1 MFSPCFGE
9 DTEKLAILRKIR
21 QDFCLDSAH
30 AAQLQRNL
38 GGALKRL
45 GEDLY
50 REQHHF
56 VFELLQNGDD
66 NKYPEKEIPCYKL
79 ILCHLESFWGC
90 FSFWGGTAPGRTPR
104 PEAKT
109 CWLHSPT
116 KLALNRRL
124 EMVDVG
130 SQWGR
135 V

>member
-1 MFSPCFGE
+1 MFGE

-79 ILCHLESFWGC
+79 ILCHLDSGDASVFGVGRPQEGLHVLRRKHAGC
-90 FSFWGGTAPGRTPR
+90 TLQRS
-104 PEAKT
+104 
-109 CWLHSPT
+109 WL
-116 KLALNRRL
+116 
-124 EMVDVG
+124 
-130 SQWGR
+130 
-135 V
+135 

>member
-1 MFSPCFGE
+1 MSKLIYSFLCFSPCFGE

-66 NKYPEKEIPCYKL
+66 NKYPETEIPCYKL
-79 ILCHLESFWGC
+79 ILCHLDSGDASVFEVGPQEGLHVLRRKHAGC
-90 FSFWGGTAPGRTPR
+90 TLQRS
-104 PEAKT
+104 
-109 CWLHSPT
+109 WL
-116 KLALNRRL
+116 
-124 EMVDVG
+124 
-130 SQWGR
+130 
-135 V
+135 

>member
-1 MFSPCFGE
+1 MRPE
-9 DTEKLAILRKIR
+9 DTEKLRILRQIR
-21 QDFCLDSAH
+21 QEFCLDSAH
-30 AAQLQRNL
+30 AAPLQRNL

-79 ILCHLESFWGC
+79 ILCHLDSFLFVGC
-90 FSFWGGTAPGRTPR
+90 FSFFNLFGKGFSFWVSPSR

-109 CWLHSPT
+109 
-116 KLALNRRL
+116 
-124 EMVDVG
+124 
-130 SQWGR
+130 
-135 V
+135 